1 MPEPTIDSV
10 APGGIV
16 QLNNPPAPLD
26 DATFD
31 SLFPAESTPQ
41 TAPAQQGQPQQ
52 PVPATQTPQTTAPQ
66 TPPQAEPQEQYF
78 LRGAK
83 SVYKTSEAAVEGLNN
98 KDALIEQLRQRYA
111 LTTGVDPI
119 TGQPV
124 GQMPAIQQPVDDY
137 STNPTKYMNDL
148 IESAKS
154 GKPEA
159 YTAVQQKFIRDSL
172 KDYLPALQHTAVE
185 QARTK
190 VSSEIPTFNQFLTS
204 PIYSKALDSNPELKE
219 AIALGESDSRFSSRL
234 PGLYKLAHQ
243 VADGMQL
250 RETLKAQTQIAAP
263 QTSPQ
268 QQQVVRTTTAPT
280 TQSVPVQTARPS
292 FRTNDGLKAII
303 ADAEARG
310 VKLEF

>member
-31 SLFPAESTPQ
+31 SLFPTEPATQPVVTQPPPQTQPGPATTPQ
-41 TAPAQQGQPQQ
+41 TPAAP
-52 PVPATQTPQTTAPQ
+52 VTQTPT
-66 TPPQAEPQEQYF
+66 QEQFF
-78 LRGAK
+78 LKGDK
-83 SVYKTSEAAVEGLNN
+83 SVYQNMEAAVQGINQ

-119 TGQPV
+119 SGQPV
-124 GQMPAIQQPVDDY
+124 GQVPIAQQPVDDY
-137 STNPTKYMNDL
+137 STNATKYMNDL

-185 QARTK
+185 QARSK
-190 VSSEIPTFNQFLTS
+190 ISAEIPAVATFIGTPNYQ
-204 PIYSKALDSNPELKE
+204 KALDANPELKE
-219 AIALGESDSRFSSRL
+219 AIALGESDSRFSFRL
-234 PGLYKLAHQ
+234 PGLYKLSYLTAQ
-243 VADGMQL
+243 GMQL
-250 RETLKAQTQIAAP
+250 PEILRAQQGIAP
-263 QTSPQ
+263 QTPNQ

-280 TQSVPVQTARPS
+280 TQNLPSQTVRPTL
-292 FRTNDGLKAII
+292 RTMDGIKATI